1 MGKISKCRIY
11 PKNLMQP
18 VKLFKLDVIIAIS
31 NKHMLQG
38 LKMSKATHTI
48 DFGFGKIVAQ
58 KSGHYFN
65 VIESHD
71 PMIPANTKFPVN
83 DTLTLE
89 AKVIELE

>member
-1 MGKISKCRIY
+1 
-11 PKNLMQP
+11 
-18 VKLFKLDVIIAIS
+18 
-31 NKHMLQG
+31 
-38 LKMSKATHTI
+38 MSKATHTI

-83 DTLTLE
+83 DTLILE

>member
-1 MGKISKCRIY
+1 
-11 PKNLMQP
+11 MQS
-18 VKLFKLDVIIAIS
+18 VKLFKPSVIIAIS
-31 NKHMLQG
+31 NKHTVQG

-83 DTLTLE
+83 DTLILE